1 MFIHLLLADSLRVP
15 DTITSSCRCGSEGK
29 IACPFSMTVVFFVL
43 VMFRHG
49 FLLNLSCPPHSTMIM
64 IIYVL
69 DYCYVQ
75 TWILTQFII
84 STNHNNDR
92 ISFGLLRTDNI
103 TWFEFLLFH
112 DIMGFQ
118 DMISVNIL
126 LGMVC

>member
-1 MFIHLLLADSLRVP
+1 
-15 DTITSSCRCGSEGK
+15 G
-29 IACPFSMTVVFFVL
+29 
-43 VMFRHG
+43 
-49 FLLNLSCPPHSTMIM
+49 
-64 IIYVL
+64 Y
-69 DYCYVQ
+69 YCYVQ